1 MKKITLSFIGIFTLI
16 TSLTFSQTYSTGVI
30 ELLNDG
36 NNLYTAQIEVTT
48 SLVTLTLSGPDNK
61 YLGLGFDAMSMT
73 AGKDVVI
80 WLNDGTFKLTD
91 RSFLGVGAEPALD
104 VEQDWTIISNTSS
117 GGQRNV
123 VATRLPDTG
132 NSDDF
137 VFSTS
142 ASSIDL
148 VWSFEDTSS
157 YTLGWHGILNRG
169 MTRESFTLSAPS
181 LTKTD
186 FKIYPNPG
194 KTYLNIHL
202 PEFNADAYLEVF
214 DILGKK
220 IYANTL
226 GAINN
231 RISVS
236 KWPTGVYI
244 VRVTLGEQSITKR
257 FIKQ

>member
-1 MKKITLSFIGIFTLI
+1 MKKITFSIIGIFTLI
-16 TSLTFSQTYSTGVI
+16 TSLSFSQTYSTGVI

-36 NNLYTAQIEVTT
+36 NNLYTAQIEVTST
-48 SLVTLTLSGPDNK
+48 LVTLTLSGPDNK
-61 YLGLGFDAMSMT
+61 YLGLGFDSTSMT
-73 AGKDVVI
+73 LGNDVVI

-91 RSFLGVGAEPALD
+91 RSFLGVGAEPVLD

-157 YTLGWHGILNRG
+157 YTLGWHGVSNRG
-169 MTRESFTLSAPS
+169 LTRESFTLSVPS
-181 LTKTD
+181 FNKSD
-186 FKIYPNPG
+186 FVIYPNPG
-194 KTYLNIHL
+194 KTHLNINL
-202 PEFNADAYLEVF
+202 PEYNNNARVEVF

-220 IYANTL
+220 IYTNTL
-226 GAINN
+226 NDLNN

-236 KWPTGVYI
+236 NWYSGVYI

-257 FIKQ
+257 FIRQ